1 MQPTRLPLSAGS
13 GVDGPVRFGLYSV
26 MAYAV
31 SQRTHEIGIR
41 IALGTQPRDVLGSVV
56 RQGMVLTGA
65 GLLAGIAGALA
76 VASLVAGMLVNVSA
90 TDPG

>member
-41 IALGTQPRDVLGSVV
+41 MMLGAQPRDVLGSVV
-56 RQGMVLTGA
+56 RPPEKWISVLSR
-65 GLLAGIAGALA
+65 A
-76 VASLVAGMLVNVSA
+76 VENQQKGEEYPSR
-90 TDPG
+90 

>member
-1 MQPTRLPLSAGS
+1 
-13 GVDGPVRFGLYSV
+13 

-41 IALGTQPRDVLGSVV
+41 MTLGAQPCWAP

>member
-1 MQPTRLPLSAGS
+1 
-13 GVDGPVRFGLYSV
+13 

-41 IALGTQPRDVLGSVV
+41 MTLGAQPRDVLGSVV
-56 RQGMVLTGA
+56 RQGMVLTGV

-76 VASLVAGMLVNVSA
+76 VARLVAGMLVNASA